1 MSNYII
7 VGDLPLP
14 NSEEEPYSVMFLS
27 LSHPARRK
35 ILRMLYDKPRNFS
48 TMLETLGISSSH
60 LTYHL
65 ENLGELVTKM
75 DDGRYKLS
83 TFGEAA
89 VCAMRGVEETPE
101 TPTKHQLRLSLRW
114 KSLFAVLMIGIIVL
128 AAVSYTQCTSLNQ
141 LSSDYQKISEDYELL
156 EANFEQVSAENQRL
170 LSWGMSP
177 AKVLAFLRDVVYL
190 DMTRYYATL
199 ESNTVEYRSDWGGI
213 VEEILKYS
221 LTYEGSKLDVT
232 LRFRNTTMSS
242 YYLHV
247 IEGTPYYSQ
256 LQPTNLLDAAED
268 LLERY
273 QTYSGASHLETM
285 RNMLETVNEIGDLE
299 TTLGNVK
306 LIISTEGNI
315 VRIQFIYTTND
326 IDFQAKS
333 VVLTFDNYG
342 FLQSLSDDWSLF
354 RVGSTEVNISKEEAI
369 TIGIDYAENYSWIVN
384 GEIINNFTLVEESA
398 SAELWP
404 HTREEP
410 LALVP
415 YWYVTINLD
424 RVYPERVWRL
434 AVGVWADTGEVS
446 ICQTIS
452 W

>member
-1 MSNYII
+1 
-7 VGDLPLP
+7 
-14 NSEEEPYSVMFLS
+14 
-27 LSHPARRK
+27 
-35 ILRMLYDKPRNFS
+35 
-48 TMLETLGISSSH
+48 

-83 TFGEAA
+83 AFGEAA
-89 VCAMRGVEETPE
+89 VMTMRGVEETPD
-101 TPTKHQLRLSLRW
+101 TLPKSQLRIPQRW
-114 KSLFAVLMIGIIVL
+114 KTIFAVLMIVVTILV
-128 AAVSYTQCTSLNQ
+128 AVSYAQYTSLNQ
-141 LSSDYQKISEDYELL
+141 LSSDYQQIFEDYELL
-156 EANFEQVSAENQRL
+156 EDNFEQVSAENKRL

-177 AKVLAFLRDVVYL
+177 DKVLAFLRDVVYL
-190 DMTRYYATL
+190 DMTKYYATL

-221 LTYEGSKLDVT
+221 LTYEGSKIDVT

-247 IEGTPYYSQ
+247 IEGTPYYSK
-256 LQPTNLLDAAED
+256 LQPTNLLDTSKNF
-268 LLERY
+268 LERY
-273 QTYSGASHLETM
+273 QTYSAASHLETM
-285 RNMLETVNEIGDLE
+285 RNILETVDEFGDFE

-306 LIISTEGNI
+306 LIISTEGKI
-315 VRIQFIYTTND
+315 VKIQFVYQSND
-326 IDFQAKS
+326 IVFQAKS

-354 RVGSTEVNISKEEAI
+354 RVGSTEVSISREEAI
-369 TIGIDYAENYSWIVN
+369 SNAIEYAKNYSWIVN

-410 LALVP
+410 VVLIP
-415 YWYVTINLD
+415 YWYVTIYLD
-424 RVYPERVWRL
+424 RVYPERVDRL

-446 ICQTIS
+446 ICQAIS